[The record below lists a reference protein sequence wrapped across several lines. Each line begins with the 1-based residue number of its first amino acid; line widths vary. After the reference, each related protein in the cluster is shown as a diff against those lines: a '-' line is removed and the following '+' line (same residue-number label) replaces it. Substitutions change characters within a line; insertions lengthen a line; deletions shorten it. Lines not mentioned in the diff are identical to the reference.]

1 MISIVVAKGN
11 KNEIGKNNKLLWNL
25 PEDMKHFKEL
35 TTGKTVI
42 MGRKTYE
49 SIGRLLP
56 NRLNVVVSSTMEDPN
71 IKNLVIFRS
80 LEDVYFHYQRYAG
93 EIFVIGGSSIYEYFK
108 DKCDKLYITDVDDTY
123 EGADS
128 FFPEI
133 DMSNYNVE
141 SSVDYD
147 GFKITEYKKIDKEKE
162 EVKNLKDEV
171 NHTRIS
177 FPLNVYLYEDSG
189 FVAFYVDG
197 TKVDLFNETNDLN
210 RDILNGLKIHSDR
223 FHDVV
228 ASLEF
233 GYRLNNDTLCDIIV
247 NFISG
252 TDEITKVSVTN
263 FIVLMLL
270 EMYPHQLDE
279 QDNIES
285 LL

>member
-1 MISIVVAKGN
+1 MFSIIVAVGKN
-11 KNEIGKNNKLLWNL
+11 NEIGKDNKLLWGL
-25 PEDMKHFKEL
+25 PEDMKNFQKL
-35 TTGKTVI
+35 TNGKTVI

-93 EIFVIGGSSIYEYFK
+93 EIFVIGGSPIYEYFK

-147 GFKITEYKKIDKEKE
+147 GFKITEYKKSCGGK
-162 EVKNLKDEV
+162 
-171 NHTRIS
+171 
-177 FPLNVYLYEDSG
+177 YE
-189 FVAFYVDG
+189 
-197 TKVDLFNETNDLN
+197 
-210 RDILNGLKIHSDR
+210 
-223 FHDVV
+223 
-228 ASLEF
+228 
-233 GYRLNNDTLCDIIV
+233 
-247 NFISG
+247 
-252 TDEITKVSVTN
+252 
-263 FIVLMLL
+263 
-270 EMYPHQLDE
+270 
-279 QDNIES
+279 
-285 LL
+285 

>member
-1 MISIVVAKGN
+1 MLSLIVAKGKN
-11 KNEIGKNNKLLWNL
+11 NEIGKDNKLLWDL
-25 PEDMKHFKEL
+25 PEDMKNFQKL
-35 TTGKTVI
+35 TNGKTVI

-93 EIFVIGGSSIYEYFK
+93 EIFVLGGSSIYEYFK

-147 GFKITEYKKIDKEKE
+147 GFKITEYKKIDKMIESGMGNVVQVLEKLGAE
-162 EVKNLKDEV
+162 SLSVDIENQEVAF
-171 NHTRIS
+171 I
-177 FPLNVYLYEDSG
+177 LNDKKYLYKVNLNILSKELWKTYYSPYWFKLYTEELNTLIYNINKG
-189 FVAFYVDG
+189 LVDNP
-197 TKVDLFNETNDLN
+197 KIVEQREEYKIKDRE
-210 RDILNGLKIHSDR
+210 LKIWQEPG
-223 FHDVV
+223 FAVLI
-228 ASLEF
+228 AITLILG
-233 GYRLNNDTLCDIIV
+233 GYLIGAFL
-247 NFISG
+247 
-252 TDEITKVSVTN
+252 
-263 FIVLMLL
+263 
-270 EMYPHQLDE
+270 
-279 QDNIES
+279 
-285 LL
+285 

>member
-1 MISIVVAKGN
+1 MLSLIVAKGKN
-11 KNEIGKNNKLLWNL
+11 NEIGKDNKLLWDL
-25 PEDMKHFKEL
+25 PEDMKNFRKL
-35 TTGKTVI
+35 TNGKTVI

-93 EIFVIGGSSIYEYFK
+93 EIFVLGGSSIYEYFK

-147 GFKITEYKKIDKEKE
+147 GFKITEYKKIDKMIESGMGNVVQVLEK
-162 EVKNLKDEV
+162 L
-171 NHTRIS
+171 
-177 FPLNVYLYEDSG
+177 G
-189 FVAFYVDG
+189 A
-197 TKVDLFNETNDLN
+197 
-210 RDILNGLKIHSDR
+210 
-223 FHDVV
+223 
-228 ASLEF
+228 
-233 GYRLNNDTLCDIIV
+233 
-247 NFISG
+247 
-252 TDEITKVSVTN
+252 
-263 FIVLMLL
+263 
-270 EMYPHQLDE
+270 
-279 QDNIES
+279 ES
-285 LL
+285 LLVDIENQEVAFILNDKKYLYKVNLNILSKELWKTYYSPYWFKLYTEELNTLTYNINKGLVDNPKIVEQREEYKIKDRELKIWQEPGFAVLIAITLILGGYLIGAFL

>member
-1 MISIVVAKGN
+1 
-11 KNEIGKNNKLLWNL
+11 
-25 PEDMKHFKEL
+25 
-35 TTGKTVI
+35 
-42 MGRKTYE
+42 
-49 SIGRLLP
+49 
-56 NRLNVVVSSTMEDPN
+56 
-71 IKNLVIFRS
+71 
-80 LEDVYFHYQRYAG
+80 
-93 EIFVIGGSSIYEYFK
+93 
-108 DKCDKLYITDVDDTY
+108 
-123 EGADS
+123 
-128 FFPEI
+128 
-133 DMSNYNVE
+133 MSNYNVE

-162 EVKNLKDEV
+162 EVKNIKDEV

-177 FPLNVYLYEDSG
+177 FPLNVYLYE
-189 FVAFYVDG
+189 
-197 TKVDLFNETNDLN
+197 VDLFNETNDLN

-233 GYRLNNDTLCDIIV
+233 GYRLNNDTLCNIIV

-263 FIVLMLL
+263 FIVLILL

>member
-1 MISIVVAKGN
+1 MLSLIVAKGKN
-11 KNEIGKNNKLLWNL
+11 NEIGKDNKLLWDL
-25 PEDMKHFKEL
+25 PEDMKNFRKL
-35 TTGKTVI
+35 TNGKTVI

-147 GFKITEYKKIDKEKE
+147 GFKITEYKKIGKMIESGMGNVVQVLEKLGAESLSVDIENQEVAFILNDKK
-162 EVKNLKDEV
+162 
-171 NHTRIS
+171 
-177 FPLNVYLYEDSG
+177 YLYKVNLNILSKELWKTYYSPYWFKLYTEELNTLTYNINKG
-189 FVAFYVDG
+189 LVDNP
-197 TKVDLFNETNDLN
+197 KIVEQREEYKIKDRE
-210 RDILNGLKIHSDR
+210 LKIWQEPG
-223 FHDVV
+223 FAVLI
-228 ASLEF
+228 AITLILG
-233 GYRLNNDTLCDIIV
+233 GYLIGAFL
-247 NFISG
+247 
-252 TDEITKVSVTN
+252 
-263 FIVLMLL
+263 
-270 EMYPHQLDE
+270 
-279 QDNIES
+279 
-285 LL
+285 

>member
-1 MISIVVAKGN
+1 MLSLIVAKGKN
-11 KNEIGKNNKLLWNL
+11 NEIGKDNKLLWDL
-25 PEDMKHFKEL
+25 PEDMKNFRKL
-35 TTGKTVI
+35 TNGKTVI

-93 EIFVIGGSSIYEYFK
+93 EIFVLGGSSIYEYFK

-123 EGADS
+123 AGADI

-162 EVKNLKDEV
+162 
-171 NHTRIS
+171 R
-177 FPLNVYLYEDSG
+177 
-189 FVAFYVDG
+189 
-197 TKVDLFNETNDLN
+197 
-210 RDILNGLKIHSDR
+210 
-223 FHDVV
+223 
-228 ASLEF
+228 
-233 GYRLNNDTLCDIIV
+233 
-247 NFISG
+247 
-252 TDEITKVSVTN
+252 
-263 FIVLMLL
+263 
-270 EMYPHQLDE
+270 
-279 QDNIES
+279 
-285 LL
+285 